1 MDIFLISN
9 KMLDAL
15 DERLTQELKKGTDIL
30 FDNFGKGCSALM
42 IRKDTTM
49 KKKTKEYIIA
59 YFDILEYKKIIN
71 NNLIQ
76 EDDFIKALSDA
87 VNDVTSLKQNEIW
100 GNKNPKIYCFSNN
113 FVICIEYNKN
123 SFADFI
129 YKFSHLLVIMQVIQ
143 YKWFAFYN
151 LLIRG
156 SIVVGE
162 LYLKNSFIYGQGLIN
177 AYTLES
183 TVSVYPRIII
193 QEELVERIKGQCIER
208 FGDRLVQKDIN
219 EGNMINTY
227 FNLELDEL
235 LKDEM
240 IDKEFYNKWYN
251 NYKSVKIVKDFDDI
265 YFIDYLEYIK
275 FVDLTCE
282 ESPTGEMWELLKLL
296 YKNNIEFYLK
306 NFSED
311 LCVLKK
317 LLWCCNYINN
327 FYVQNGEPK
336 ILRKSKLLLQTHI
349 NFENVTKAYL
359 ETSIKSNITK
369 NEKKH
374 LLKMIDIIESL

>member
-156 SIVVGE
+156 SIVV
-162 LYLKNSFIYGQGLIN
+162 
-177 AYTLES
+177 
-183 TVSVYPRIII
+183 
-193 QEELVERIKGQCIER
+193 
-208 FGDRLVQKDIN
+208 
-219 EGNMINTY
+219 
-227 FNLELDEL
+227 
-235 LKDEM
+235 
-240 IDKEFYNKWYN
+240 
-251 NYKSVKIVKDFDDI
+251 
-265 YFIDYLEYIK
+265 
-275 FVDLTCE
+275 
-282 ESPTGEMWELLKLL
+282 
-296 YKNNIEFYLK
+296 
-306 NFSED
+306 
-311 LCVLKK
+311 
-317 LLWCCNYINN
+317 
-327 FYVQNGEPK
+327 
-336 ILRKSKLLLQTHI
+336 
-349 NFENVTKAYL
+349 
-359 ETSIKSNITK
+359 
-369 NEKKH
+369 
-374 LLKMIDIIESL
+374 